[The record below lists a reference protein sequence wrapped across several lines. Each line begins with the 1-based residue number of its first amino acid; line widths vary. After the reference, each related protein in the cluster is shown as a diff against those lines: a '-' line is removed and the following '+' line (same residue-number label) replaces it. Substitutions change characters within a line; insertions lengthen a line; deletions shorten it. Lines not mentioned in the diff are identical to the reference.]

1 MIGRIH
7 GTLLDK
13 QAPNLLV
20 DINGLGYEVAV
31 PMTTYY
37 ELPEVGAAVTLF
49 THLVVREDAQLL
61 YGFAAQR
68 ERSLFRLLIKISG
81 VGPKVALAILSGM
94 TAEEFVHC
102 VQNGDSATLV
112 SLPGIGLKTAQRL
125 LVETKDRVQAICNVE
140 SAEPMPPSLSEQ
152 PLSGQRALAEAE
164 SALIALGYKK
174 PEANRVLRKLGVDD
188 QSSSEQLI
196 RLALRSM
203 VRQ

>member
-13 QAPNLLV
+13 QVPNLLV
-20 DINGLGYEVAV
+20 DVSGLGYEVAV

-37 ELPEVGAAVTLF
+37 GLPEIGETVTLF

-68 ERSLFRLLIKISG
+68 ERSLFRLLIKING

-94 TAEEFVHC
+94 TAEEFVHT
-102 VQNGDSATLV
+102 VQAGDTAALV
-112 SLPGIGLKTAQRL
+112 SVPGIGLKTAQRL
-125 LVETKDRVQAICNVE
+125 LVEAKDRVQAIWNVDA
-140 SAEPMPPSLSEQ
+140 AEPMLTSDQ
-152 PLSGQRALAEAE
+152 PLSGPRALAEAE

-174 PEANRVLRKLGVDD
+174 PEANRVLRKLQADD
-188 QSSSEQLI
+188 SCSSEELI
-196 RLALRSM
+196 RMALRSM
-203 VRQ
+203 VKQ

>member
-20 DINGLGYEVAV
+20 DVGGLGYEVAV

-37 ELPEVGAAVTLF
+37 GLPEVGDVVTLF

-61 YGFAAQR
+61 YGFVARR
-68 ERSLFRLLIKISG
+68 ERSLFRLLIKVNG

-94 TAEEFVHC
+94 TAEEFVHS
-102 VQNGDSATLV
+102 VQTGDSAALV

-125 LVETKDRVQAICNVE
+125 LVETKDRVQAIWNVDV
-140 SAEPMPPSLSEQ
+140 AEPTAMAPQ
-152 PLSGQRALAEAE
+152 PMRGSRALAEAE
-164 SALIALGYKK
+164 SALISLGYKK
-174 PEANRVLRKLGVDD
+174 PEASRVLRKLQADD
-188 QSSSEQLI
+188 SCSSEELI

-203 VRQ
+203 VKQ

>member
-7 GTLLDK
+7 GKLVDK

-20 DINGLGYEVAV
+20 DVNGLAYEVAV

-37 ELPEVGAAVTLF
+37 GLPEIGETVMLF

-68 ERSLFRLLIKISG
+68 DRGLFRLLIKVNG

-102 VQNGDSATLV
+102 VQSGDSATLV

-125 LVETKDRVQAICNVE
+125 LVETKDRVQALWSIADAAQV
-140 SAEPMPPSLSEQ
+140 PILQQ
-152 PLSGQRALAEAE
+152 PVSGRRAAAEAE

-174 PEANRVLRKLGVDD
+174 PEASRVLRQLKAGEDC
-188 QSSSEQLI
+188 SSEELI

-203 VRQ
+203 VKQ